1 MPTHMKDVLKA
12 LFERLRRRRARRAW
26 RRHLRRQPTTELG
39 VPAAELIREE
49 RALRDRQLEDIVL
62 CGGDSD

>member
-1 MPTHMKDVLKA
+1 MPNHVKDLLEA
-12 LFERLRRRRARRAW
+12 LFERLRRRRAKRIW
-26 RRHLRRQPTTELG
+26 RKHLSRQPTTELG